1 MKVGYS
7 TYPILE
13 FFDKSRLPKLSG
25 KIKLRYEDISV
36 WNADPDAAWMAQY
49 TINEMYQGNIADR
62 CGQNVYIL
70 MPKFIEAVMRSA
82 NAFKN
87 TSRGVQLEK
96 LFEDCCIFA
105 GDMVYV
111 CYKLTN
117 ETYLGHTFNT
127 TERLNNY
134 MVAIYYQGKGDD
146 KKERHIVYLGTLVF
160 SKEDDKAY
168 RIEISLMSTW
178 MGLYAVD
185 YKDNEHLID
194 ALLAVLMF
202 KHYAKVELDVIHGHE
217 KKMSVVADEK
227 VINETPK
234 GVHIMDSCWFTTI
247 YRTEGYDVRGHI
259 RYYKAYD
266 TITYVNP
273 HKRKGYVRRA
283 KILDDPTAEPD
294 TTEHDMKLNEL
305 ENR

>member
-13 FFDKSRLPKLSG
+13 FFDKNRLPKLGG
-25 KIKLRYEDISV
+25 KINLRGEDISV
-36 WNADPDAAWMAQY
+36 WNTDPDAAQTAQY
-49 TINEMYQGNIADR
+49 TVNEMYQGYIADKCR
-62 CGQNVYIL
+62 QNVYIL
-70 MPKFIEAVMRSA
+70 MPKFIEAVMRSC

-87 TSRGVQLEK
+87 ISRSVQLEK

-117 ETYLGHTFNT
+117 DTYLGHTFNT
-127 TERLNNY
+127 AERPNNY

-178 MGLYAVD
+178 MGLYAVN
-185 YKDNEHLID
+185 YKDNEQLID

-202 KHYAKVELDVIHGHE
+202 KHYAKVELDVIHGRE
-217 KKMSVVADEK
+217 KKMSVVANEK

-234 GVHIMDSCWFTTI
+234 GVYIMDSSWFTTI

-259 RYYKAYD
+259 RYYKVYD
-266 TITYVNP
+266 TIAYVHP

-283 KILDDPTAEPD
+283 KILNDPTAEPD
-294 TTEHDMKLNEL
+294 TTEHDLKLNEL
-305 ENR
+305 ENG